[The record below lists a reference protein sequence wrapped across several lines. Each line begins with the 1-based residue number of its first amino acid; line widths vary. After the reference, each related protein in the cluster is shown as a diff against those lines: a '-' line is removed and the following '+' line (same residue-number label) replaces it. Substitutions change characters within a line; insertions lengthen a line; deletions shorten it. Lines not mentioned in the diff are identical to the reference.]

1 MQWQQNRTRECVH
14 VITDLEEKKWWQEE
28 RERERE
34 NKNLNQ
40 RNNVYKKRLD
50 KKKGLKSKLREFKR
64 IFDVYQKRKAA
75 LRLGRQ

>member
-1 MQWQQNRTRECVH
+1 MQRQQNRTRECVH
-14 VITDLEEKKWWQEE
+14 VITDLAQFKKKNGK
-28 RERERE
+28 ERE

-40 RNNVYKKRLD
+40 WNNVYKKRLN
-50 KKKGLKSKLREFKR
+50 KKKGLNSKLQEFKR